1 MMPYLTGGEEMTPL
15 SLNNY
20 AFFTDCMNEKIFYVF
35 FFRHIYNIL
44 IFLAS
49 SIAPSSLS
57 FAFNFK
63 IVALVLSLY
72 PQQGQ
77 NNPFHFI
84 NRSQTLQRLC
94 PVA

>member
-20 AFFTDCMNEKIFYVF
+20 AFFTDYMNEKIFYVF
-35 FFRHIYNIL
+35 FFRQFVDDIYNIL

-49 SIAPSSLS
+49 SIALSSLS

-63 IVALVLSLY
+63 IVGLVLSLY

-77 NNPFHFI
+77 NNPSHFI
-84 NRSQTLQRLC
+84 NRSHI
-94 PVA
+94 